1 MIGGRDIPG
10 KDVYMLEA
18 APQNAIAINPP
29 VHITQHL
36 SQTHTHTHQLADIRA
51 ALAYLA
57 QGESLYEQGLGA
69 VW

>member
-1 MIGGRDIPG
+1 
-10 KDVYMLEA
+10 MLEA
-18 APQNAIAINPP
+18 ASQNAIAINPAL
-29 VHITQHL
+29 HITQHL
-36 SQTHTHTHQLADIRA
+36 SQTLADIHP

>member
-1 MIGGRDIPG
+1 
-10 KDVYMLEA
+10 MLEA
-18 APQNAIAINPP
+18 ASQNAIAINPP
-29 VHITQHL
+29 VHLAQHL
-36 SQTHTHTHQLADIRA
+36 SQTHTHQLTDIRA